1 MASVVRNPKARSKS
15 LSREGQGKAAK
26 ARPRPKAGPATKR
39 TARAKPASRS
49 AAPIKAAIQPKAGV
63 RPERS
68 EPKGGLK
75 GKAMPPL
82 VSAAPA
88 AKPAAPPSAAALNEK
103 KKKKKSA
110 GRRKAQRTAADMVAG
125 MSLHRLSH
133 LAATDWEDL
142 MAMADMDGVR
152 PYAMKGQ
159 FHRGEVIQHKVF
171 GLGIVVREIGT
182 EKIQVS
188 FRDGVRLLVCNRQ
201 R

>member
-1 MASVVRNPKARSKS
+1 LGSTP
-15 LSREGQGKAAK
+15 
-26 ARPRPKAGPATKR
+26 AG
-39 TARAKPASRS
+39 
-49 AAPIKAAIQPKAGV
+49 APTD
-63 RPERS
+63 
-68 EPKGGLK
+68 
-75 GKAMPPL
+75 
-82 VSAAPA
+82 
-88 AKPAAPPSAAALNEK
+88 K
-103 KKKKKSA
+103 KKPA

-142 MAMADMDGVR
+142 MAMADMDGAR
-152 PYAMKGQ
+152 PYAMRGQ